1 MRFSIVLC
9 LSCIILISCK
19 TKIQS
24 PKLEI
29 KAKEVLENSFVLEK
43 ESDFDNIEKS
53 YLIYIKWNFG
63 SRKMNNDCNCPE
75 LEEKY
80 ILFRKENIS
89 FIQKVVGN
97 AVYYPVKLRSNNILN
112 LYSDTFS
119 EFKNEKIKNFKTNI
133 GRTNF
138 SAHGVLK
145 KYILA
150 LESSKPITI
159 NFREED
165 FHKDG
170 FGEIN
175 INYIHNK
182 NLKFYR
188 IDSLLNSEIN
198 ELNKHDTFVFRKC
211 RKD

>member
-1 MRFSIVLC
+1 MKSLIVLC
-9 LSCIILISCK
+9 LSYTMLISCK
-19 TKIQS
+19 TKTQS

-53 YLIYIKWNFG
+53 YIIYIKWSFG
-63 SRKMNNDCNCPE
+63 SRKMNNVCNFPE

-89 FIQKVVGN
+89 YIQKVVGN
-97 AVYYPVKLRSNNILN
+97 AVYYPVKLESNDIIS
-112 LYSDTFS
+112 LYVHSFS
-119 EFKNEKIKNFKTNI
+119 EFSNEKIEKFKTIN
-133 GRTNF
+133 GDQVHVF
-138 SAHGVLK
+138 HSVLK

-150 LESSKPITI
+150 HESKKPITI

-170 FGEIN
+170 FDEIN
-175 INYIHNK
+175 ISYIHNK
-182 NLKFYR
+182 NLEFYR

-198 ELNKHDTFVFRKC
+198 ELNKHDAFVFRKC
-211 RKD
+211 RKE